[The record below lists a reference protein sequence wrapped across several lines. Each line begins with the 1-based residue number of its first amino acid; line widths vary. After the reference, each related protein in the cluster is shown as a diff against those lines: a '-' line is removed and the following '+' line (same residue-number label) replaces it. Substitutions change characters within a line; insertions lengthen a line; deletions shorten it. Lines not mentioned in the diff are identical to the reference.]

1 MKQSLKTWTEN
12 NQTFLVMS
20 LGLLTTES
28 YLLVCHWLLQSSYNL
43 VSCEYSNRDFA
54 LLRIINIIINV
65 FPHLYLK
72 VSFVS
77 LCRCVKFY
85 CNEDKKWQIPIFHIF
100 AYEQPNSFFFMLV
113 HKIFIL
119 RIKTNLDIK
128 SHKENIF

>member
-1 MKQSLKTWTEN
+1 MNWNQSDLLSNVTRAFN
-12 NQTFLVMS
+12 YRVLFISMS
-20 LGLLTTES
+20 LAATE
-28 YLLVCHWLLQSSYNL
+28 SYNL

-128 SHKENIF
+128 SHKENTF